1 MAATSLDDILAVYE
15 SLRKKKRTR
24 YFIFSILGLTF
35 LIGGFGVFLWNYFS
49 QTPNSEGADK
59 YRLIYALS
67 LTVGILGV
75 VGCGYALN
83 ARLSLASSLR
93 NSLQKRYLPSLYG
106 TPKAIKDSAFK
117 ADEIAALHLFRPW
130 ARYHSNAVLHFPNN
144 GIPFER
150 FEIVLE
156 KETPASHSDH
166 PTYFT
171 YADELVLVLPL
182 RYSLQGQVRLTPKT
196 LHFAPNPKLASLESE
211 YVAFN
216 RAFEIQGSVKDD
228 LFLLLTPDRYEGLI
242 DLENAYQQQLR
253 FAAVGATLFVFF
265 PTAKIKAPV
274 SFFSPIDKKLL
285 EPLFKAIDLP
295 RQVVSVFLGVL
306 PPKP

>member
-1 MAATSLDDILAVYE
+1 M
-15 SLRKKKRTR
+15 
-24 YFIFSILGLTF
+24 
-35 LIGGFGVFLWNYFS
+35 
-49 QTPNSEGADK
+49 
-59 YRLIYALS
+59 
-67 LTVGILGV
+67 
-75 VGCGYALN
+75 
-83 ARLSLASSLR
+83 
-93 NSLQKRYLPSLYG
+93 
-106 TPKAIKDSAFK
+106 
-117 ADEIAALHLFRPW
+117 HLFRPW